1 MADNEIKELLIDL
14 KDAQKETFKRID
26 ELGQKQE
33 ETTKRLDEF
42 GQKQEETAKRID
54 ELGQKQEE
62 TTKRLDEFGEKQE
75 ETFKR
80 LDELGEK
87 QQKMEK
93 NLLEKINQVSLAVAR
108 IEVEHGE
115 KLDILLDV
123 VTGHTEKFNS
133 VNKRVEKCEKRLDNH
148 DDKIY
153 ALNSAVRAY

>member
-14 KDAQKETFKRID
+14 KDAQKETF
-26 ELGQKQE
+26 
-33 ETTKRLDEF
+33 
-42 GQKQEETAKRID
+42 KRID

>member
-14 KDAQKETFKRID
+14 KDAQKETFKRLD

-33 ETTKRLDEF
+33 ETTKRLDE
-42 GQKQEETAKRID
+42 
-54 ELGQKQEE
+54 LGQKQEE
-62 TTKRLDEFGEKQE
+62 TVKRLDEF
-75 ETFKR
+75 
-80 LDELGEK
+80 GEK

>member
-14 KDAQKETFKRID
+14 KDAQKETFKRLDELGQKQEETTKRLDELGQKQEETAKIID

-42 GQKQEETAKRID
+42 
-54 ELGQKQEE
+54 
-62 TTKRLDEFGEKQE
+62 
-75 ETFKR
+75 
-80 LDELGEK
+80 GEK

>member
-14 KDAQKETFKRID
+14 KDAQKETFKRLD

-42 GQKQEETAKRID
+42 GQ
-54 ELGQKQEE
+54 
-62 TTKRLDEFGEKQE
+62 KQE

>member
-14 KDAQKETFKRID
+14 KDAQKETFKR
-26 ELGQKQE
+26 L
-33 ETTKRLDEF
+33 
-42 GQKQEETAKRID
+42 D

-80 LDELGEK
+80 LDELGQKQEETVKRLDEFGEK

>member
-33 ETTKRLDEF
+33 ET
-42 GQKQEETAKRID
+42 AKRID
-54 ELGQKQEE
+54 ELGQ
-62 TTKRLDEFGEKQE
+62 KQE

-133 VNKRVEKCEKRLDNH
+133 VNKRVEKCEKRLDHH

>member
-14 KDAQKETFKRID
+14 KDAQKETFKRLD

-42 GQKQEETAKRID
+42 GQKQEETFKRLD

-62 TTKRLDEFGEKQE
+62 TVKRLDEF
-75 ETFKR
+75 
-80 LDELGEK
+80 GEK

>member
-14 KDAQKETFKRID
+14 KDAQKETFKRLD

-54 ELGQKQEE
+54 ELGQ
-62 TTKRLDEFGEKQE
+62 KQE

>member
-14 KDAQKETFKRID
+14 KDAQKETFKRLD

-33 ETTKRLDEF
+33 ETTKRLDE
-42 GQKQEETAKRID
+42 
-54 ELGQKQEE
+54 LGQKQEE
-62 TTKRLDEFGEKQE
+62 TTKRLDE
-75 ETFKR
+75 
-80 LDELGEK
+80 LDKK
-87 QQKMEK
+87 QQNMEK
-93 NLLEKINQVSLAVAR
+93 NLLEKIDQVSLAVAR

>member
-14 KDAQKETFKRID
+14 KDAQKETFKR
-26 ELGQKQE
+26 L
-33 ETTKRLDEF
+33 
-42 GQKQEETAKRID
+42 D

>member
-14 KDAQKETFKRID
+14 KDAQKETFKRLD

-33 ETTKRLDEF
+33 ETTKRLDE
-42 GQKQEETAKRID
+42 
-54 ELGQKQEE
+54 LGQNQEE
-62 TTKRLDEFGEKQE
+62 TTKRLDEFEQKQE
-75 ETFKR
+75 
-80 LDELGEK
+80 
-87 QQKMEK
+87 KMEK

>member
-14 KDAQKETFKRID
+14 KQNQEETVKRLD

-42 GQKQEETAKRID
+42 EQKQE
-54 ELGQKQEE
+54 
-62 TTKRLDEFGEKQE
+62 
-75 ETFKR
+75 
-80 LDELGEK
+80 
-87 QQKMEK
+87 KMEK

>member
-14 KDAQKETFKRID
+14 KDAQKETFKR
-26 ELGQKQE
+26 L
-33 ETTKRLDEF
+33 
-42 GQKQEETAKRID
+42 D

-80 LDELGEK
+80 LDEFGQKQEETVKRLDEFGEK

>member
-14 KDAQKETFKRID
+14 KDAQKETFKRLD

-42 GQKQEETAKRID
+42 GQKQEET
-54 ELGQKQEE
+54 
-62 TTKRLDEFGEKQE
+62 TKRLDEF
-75 ETFKR
+75 
-80 LDELGEK
+80 GEK

>member
-14 KDAQKETFKRID
+14 KDAQKETAKRID
-26 ELGQKQE
+26 EL
-33 ETTKRLDEF
+33 

-54 ELGQKQEE
+54 ELGQ
-62 TTKRLDEFGEKQE
+62 KQE

>member
-14 KDAQKETFKRID
+14 KDAQKETFKRLDELGQKQEETTKRLD

-42 GQKQEETAKRID
+42 EQKQE
-54 ELGQKQEE
+54 
-62 TTKRLDEFGEKQE
+62 
-75 ETFKR
+75 
-80 LDELGEK
+80 
-87 QQKMEK
+87 KMEK

>member
-14 KDAQKETFKRID
+14 KDAQKETFKRLD

-42 GQKQEETAKRID
+42 GQKQEETAKRI
-54 ELGQKQEE
+54 
-62 TTKRLDEFGEKQE
+62 DEFGEKQE

>member
-54 ELGQKQEE
+54 ELGQ
-62 TTKRLDEFGEKQE
+62 KQE